1 MQGDCVLERMRV
13 YVNVRGGYMEEVVF
27 GPRLKCGTRVL
38 LQERRPAERRRRDLP
53 PIRETC
59 DAAKITC
66 AGREQKGISTT
77 GRKCVSYARLDV
89 VEGKK
94 DRDTTHF

>member
-1 MQGDCVLERMRV
+1 M
-13 YVNVRGGYMEEVVF
+13 YVNICGGYMEEVVF

-77 GRKCVSYARLDV
+77 SRKCVECVHLNV
-89 VEGKK
+89 VDGKK